1 VEGGAEEVSPTSDPD
16 EAATSSSQAR
26 ERILRTA
33 YDLFSRHGVQAVG
46 IDRIIDEAG
55 VAKMTLYRH
64 FRSKDD
70 LAIAVLDLHERVWT
84 WEWFERE
91 IQRRGSTPTERLLAA
106 FDVFDDWFHDADYG
120 GCLFTNS
127 LLESHDRLSPIGAAS
142 VKGLAEVRSVLRQ
155 LAIDAGVKNPDDFA
169 HKWQMVMLGSIIA
182 AIDGDVEAARRG
194 REVAR
199 HLLEHEGPRAG

>member
-1 VEGGAEEVSPTSDPD
+1 VDPTSDPD
-16 EAATSSSQAR
+16 GAGIATSQAR

-33 YDLFSRHGVQAVG
+33 YDLLSRYGIQAVG
-46 IDRIIDEAG
+46 VDRIIEEAG

-70 LAIAVLDLHERVWT
+70 LVIAVLALHERVWT
-84 WEWFERE
+84 WEWLEQE

-106 FDVFDDWFHDADYG
+106 FDVFDEWFHDADYG
-120 GCLFTNS
+120 GCFFTNS

-142 VKGLAEVRSVLRQ
+142 VMGLAGIRSLLCQ
-155 LAIDAGVKNPDDFA
+155 LAADAGVKDPEDFA

-182 AIDGDVEAARRG
+182 ALDGDLEAARRG
-194 REVAR
+194 RDVAL
-199 HLLEHEGPRAG
+199 HLLEHEGPKRG